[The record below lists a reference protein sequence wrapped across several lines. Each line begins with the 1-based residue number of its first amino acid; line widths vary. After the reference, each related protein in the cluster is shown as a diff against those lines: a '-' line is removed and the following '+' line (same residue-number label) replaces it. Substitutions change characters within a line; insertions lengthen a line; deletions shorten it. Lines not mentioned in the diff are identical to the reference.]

1 MAEQPVMDSA
11 TDNPSPETVVPTPK
25 PYKNEGEAVN
35 DLKNLLNASR
45 TQEVPSETSE
55 KTEADSEMNNEDLLE
70 DDELIDQVESEEPLE
85 SSEEL
90 YKIKVGDQ
98 ELEVTLDELMK
109 GYSRQSDYT
118 RKTERLSQDRKSVEQ
133 LKNEYTRQNEEAK
146 IKRDQYEK
154 QIQVLSEQLKQSEPS
169 KVDLDRLYED
179 DPAEYVRVKAEQ
191 DRRKELLEKSRQ
203 EQERIL
209 AEKQEEQSK
218 QYNAYLE
225 QQKQL
230 LAEKLPIYADKEK
243 GAEFTKNLI
252 NYAKEIGYT
261 DQEINMLV
269 DHRSVIML
277 ANAYRYDKLKKAN
290 LKNKKVTKVSKV
302 VSSSSPKAPIISS
315 PAIKNIKVE
324 ETPKIIA
331 TIVDNKVTSAA
342 SIGLFPPIALA
353 TKA

>member
-11 TDNPSPETVVPTPK
+11 TETPSESVAPTPK
-25 PYKNEGEAVN
+25 PLNSQGEVA
-35 DLKNLLNASR
+35 DALKNLLNTEASK
-45 TQEVPSETSE
+45 TQETASEDSTKEVSDSETNIEDTFEDEQPSETS
-55 KTEADSEMNNEDLLE
+55 
-70 DDELIDQVESEEPLE
+70 Q
-85 SSEEL
+85 EL
-90 YKIKVGDQ
+90 YKVVVDGQ
-98 ELEVTLDELMK
+98 EQEVTLDELKK

-118 RKTERLSQDRKSVEQ
+118 RKTEKLSQDRKSVEE

-146 IKRDQYEK
+146 IKRDQYEN
-154 QIQVLSEQLKQSEPS
+154 QLQVLYEQLKQSEPS
-169 KVDLDRLYED
+169 KVDLDKLYES

-191 DRRKELLEKSRQ
+191 DRRKETLEKAD
-203 EQERIL
+203 QERRRIQ
-209 AEKQEEQSK
+209 AEKQEEQTK

-230 LAEKLPIYADKEK
+230 LAQKLPIYADKEK

-252 NYAKEIGYT
+252 NYAKDIGYT

-302 VSSSSPKAPIISS
+302 VSSSSAKVQDDNEVAKRLKSKKANL
-315 PAIKNIKVE
+315 KKTGKVNDAVSVLQE
-324 ETPKIIA
+324 LY
-331 TIVDNKVTSAA
+331 SQ
-342 SIGLFPPIALA
+342 
-353 TKA
+353 

>member
-11 TDNPSPETVVPTPK
+11 TETQNESVAPTPK
-25 PYKNEGEAVN
+25 PLNTQGEVA
-35 DLKNLLNASR
+35 DALKNLLNSEASK
-45 TQEVPSETSE
+45 TQETASEESTKEVSDSET
-55 KTEADSEMNNEDLLE
+55 NIEDAFD
-70 DDELIDQVESEEPLE
+70 DDELINQIEDEQPSNTNQ
-85 SSEEL
+85 EL
-90 YKIKVGDQ
+90 YRVVVDGQ
-98 ELEVTLDELMK
+98 EQEVTLDELMK

-118 RKTERLSQDRKSVEQ
+118 RKTEKLSQDRKSVEE

-191 DRRKELLEKSRQ
+191 DRRKELLEKAS
-203 EQERIL
+203 QERQRIQS
-209 AEKQEEQSK
+209 EKQEEQSK

-225 QQKQL
+225 QQREL
-230 LAEKLPIYADKEK
+230 LAQKLPIYADKEK
-243 GAEFTKNLI
+243 GPEFVKNLTS
-252 NYAKEIGYT
+252 YAKEIGYT

-302 VSSSSPKAPIISS
+302 VSSSSAKVQDENEVAKRMKSKKATL
-315 PAIKNIKVE
+315 KRTGKVNDAVSVLRE
-324 ETPKIIA
+324 MY
-331 TIVDNKVTSAA
+331 SQ
-342 SIGLFPPIALA
+342 
-353 TKA
+353 

>member
-1 MAEQPVMDSA
+1 MAEQPVMDSV
-11 TDNPSPETVVPTPK
+11 TETPSESVAPTPK
-25 PYKNEGEAVN
+25 PLNSQGEVA
-35 DLKNLLNASR
+35 DALKNLLNTEASK
-45 TQEVPSETSE
+45 TQETASEESTKEVSDSETNIE
-55 KTEADSEMNNEDLLE
+55 NAFD
-70 DDELIDQVESEEPLE
+70 DDELIDHIEDEQPSESNQ
-85 SSEEL
+85 EL
-90 YKIKVGDQ
+90 YRVVVDGQ
-98 ELEVTLDELMK
+98 EVTLDELTK

-118 RKTERLSQDRKSVEQ
+118 RKTEKLSQDRKSVEE

-169 KVDLDRLYED
+169 RLDLYRLYED

-191 DRRKELLEKSRQ
+191 DRRKELLEKASQ
-203 EQERIL
+203 EQERIQ
-209 AEKQEEQSK
+209 AQKQEEQGK

-225 QQKQL
+225 QQKNL
-230 LAEKLPIYADKEK
+230 LAQKLPIYADKEK

-252 NYAKEIGYT
+252 NYAKDIGYT

-302 VSSSSPKAPIISS
+302 VSSSSGKIQDDNEVAKRLKSKKANLR
-315 PAIKNIKVE
+315 KTGKVNDAVSVLQE
-324 ETPKIIA
+324 LY
-331 TIVDNKVTSAA
+331 SQ
-342 SIGLFPPIALA
+342 
-353 TKA
+353 

>member
-11 TDNPSPETVVPTPK
+11 TETQNESVAPTPK
-25 PYKNEGEAVN
+25 PLNTQGEVA
-35 DLKNLLNASR
+35 DALKNLLNSEASK
-45 TQEVPSETSE
+45 TQETASEESTKEVSDSET
-55 KTEADSEMNNEDLLE
+55 NIEDAFD
-70 DDELIDQVESEEPLE
+70 DDELINQIEDEQPSNTNQ
-85 SSEEL
+85 EL
-90 YKIKVGDQ
+90 YRVVVDGQ
-98 ELEVTLDELMK
+98 EQEVTLDELMK

-118 RKTERLSQDRKSVEQ
+118 RKTEKLSQDRKSVEE

-154 QIQVLSEQLKQSEPS
+154 QIQILSEQLKQSEPS

-191 DRRKELLEKSRQ
+191 DRRKELLEKAN
-203 EQERIL
+203 QERQRIQS
-209 AEKQEEQSK
+209 EKQEEQSK

-225 QQKQL
+225 QQREL
-230 LAEKLPIYADKEK
+230 LAQKLPIYADKEK
-243 GAEFTKNLI
+243 GPEFVKNLTS
-252 NYAKEIGYT
+252 YAKEIGYT

-302 VSSSSPKAPIISS
+302 VSSSSAKVQDENEVAKRMKSKKATL
-315 PAIKNIKVE
+315 KRTGKVNDAVSVLRE
-324 ETPKIIA
+324 MY
-331 TIVDNKVTSAA
+331 SQ
-342 SIGLFPPIALA
+342 
-353 TKA
+353 

>member
-11 TDNPSPETVVPTPK
+11 TETLNESVAPTPK
-25 PYKNEGEAVN
+25 PLNTQGEVA
-35 DLKNLLNASR
+35 DALKNLLNSEASK
-45 TQEVPSETSE
+45 TQETASEESTKEVSDSET
-55 KTEADSEMNNEDLLE
+55 NIEDAFD
-70 DDELIDQVESEEPLE
+70 DDELINQIEDEQPSNTNQ
-85 SSEEL
+85 EL
-90 YKIKVGDQ
+90 YRVVVDGQ
-98 ELEVTLDELMK
+98 EQEVTLDELMK

-118 RKTERLSQDRKSVEQ
+118 RKTEKLSQDRKSVEE

-154 QIQVLSEQLKQSEPS
+154 QIQILSEQLKQSEPS

-191 DRRKELLEKSRQ
+191 DRRKELLEKAN
-203 EQERIL
+203 QERERIQS
-209 AEKQEEQSK
+209 EKQEEQSK

-225 QQKQL
+225 QQREL
-230 LAEKLPIYADKEK
+230 LAQKLPIYADKEK
-243 GAEFTKNLI
+243 GPEFVKNLT

-302 VSSSSPKAPIISS
+302 VSSSSAKVQDENEVAKRMKSKKATLR
-315 PAIKNIKVE
+315 KTGKVQDAVSVLRE
-324 ETPKIIA
+324 MY
-331 TIVDNKVTSAA
+331 SQ
-342 SIGLFPPIALA
+342 
-353 TKA
+353 

>member
-11 TDNPSPETVVPTPK
+11 TETQTESVAPTPK
-25 PYKNEGEAVN
+25 PLNTGEAAEA
-35 DLKNLLNASR
+35 LKNLLNVNASE
-45 TQEVPSETSE
+45 TQETASEESKKEVSDSET
-55 KTEADSEMNNEDLLE
+55 NIEDAFN
-70 DDELIDQVESEEPLE
+70 DDELIDQIEDEQPSVSNQ
-85 SSEEL
+85 EL
-90 YKIKVGDQ
+90 YKVVVDGQ
-98 ELEVTLDELMK
+98 EQEVTLDELMK

-169 KVDLDRLYED
+169 KVDLDKLYED
-179 DPAEYVRVKAEQ
+179 NPAEYVRVKAEQ
-191 DRRKELLEKSRQ
+191 DRRRELLEKSRQ

-209 AEKQEEQSK
+209 AEKQEEQTK

-302 VSSSSPKAPIISS
+302 VSSSSPKVQDENEVAKR
-315 PAIKNIKVE
+315 IKSKKATLRNSGKVN
-324 ETPKIIA
+324 
-331 TIVDNKVTSAA
+331 DAA
-342 SIGLFPPIALA
+342 SVLQELYSQ
-353 TKA
+353 